1 MKMSIDCPSCDARL
15 KIEQRLLSKRLN
27 CPDCGNPIDLK
38 RRRPKSPDTRVS
50 NVGRSDELLVSPA
63 SDDDAEGETYGLK
76 QAPPPT
82 SVSSGSLPSR
92 RKRRDKTLQ
101 PVMRAEQ
108 KGERDREPKKA
119 KKTKSWQRPIEAST
133 TKGRWLL
140 YGVLFATMLPLV
152 FSIFVGERDLKERLE
167 QSLAENADAIE
178 NLGDEITEEQLL
190 DALPGGKI
198 KGAHLS
204 RQTWMHWIY
213 AGGSLVAFIGLY
225 MALFRNI
232 DSSKSLMMGSALF
245 TATFGIF
252 LLLAFQWLASVS
264 GGVRVWPRGIIGLL
278 FMIVRLIGFSY
289 SAALDPNN
297 GFLSSMLGFT
307 LGVGLCEELCKA
319 LPVIW
324 FLRQSRNATWRS
336 ACLVGL
342 ASGVG
347 FGVSEGIAYSAD
359 YYNGLYGIDIY
370 IVRFVSCVALHS
382 AWSGAAAVLMYFNQ
396 SYLPGSADGWG
407 DLLIGIGIYMG
418 VPILLHGLYDTLL
431 KQHYE
436 FGALLA
442 ALATVGWLI
451 FIVERLHDE

>member
-1 MKMSIDCPSCDARL
+1 MKMSIKCPSCATRL
-15 KIEQRLLSKRLN
+15 KIEQRLLGKRVN
-27 CPDCGNPIDLK
+27 CPSCGNPIDLK

-50 NVGRSDELLVSPA
+50 SVGRPDELLISPA
-63 SDDDAEGETYGLK
+63 PNDDTEAETYGL
-76 QAPPPT
+76 QQPPPPT
-82 SVSSGSLPSR
+82 TMASGSLPPR
-92 RKRRDKTLQ
+92 KKRREKTLQ
-101 PVMRAEQ
+101 PVM
-108 KGERDREPKKA
+108 GDERRREPKTGQKA
-119 KKTKSWQRPIEAST
+119 KSGQRQAETST
-133 TKGRWLL
+133 AKGRWLL
-140 YGVLFATMLPLV
+140 YGVLFATMLPLL
-152 FSIFVGERDLKERLE
+152 FSIFVGQRDLKERLE
-167 QSLAENADAIE
+167 QSLVENADAIE
-178 NLGDEITEEQLL
+178 SLGDEISQDELL
-190 DALPGGKI
+190 GALPGGKI

-204 RQTWMHWIY
+204 RQTWVHWIY

-225 MALFRNI
+225 MAMFRNVE
-232 DSSKSLMMGSALF
+232 SSKSLMLGSAMF

-278 FMIVRLIGFSY
+278 FLIVRLIGFSY

-307 LGVGLCEELCKA
+307 FGVGLCEELCKA
-319 LPVIW
+319 IPVIW

-347 FGVSEGIAYSAD
+347 FGVSEGITYSAD

-370 IVRFVSCVALHS
+370 VVRFVSCVALHS

-396 SYLPGSADGWG
+396 NYLPGSAEGWG
-407 DLLIGIGIYMG
+407 DLLIGVGIYMG
-418 VPILLHGLYDTLL
+418 VPIVLHGLYDTLL

-436 FGALLA
+436 LGALLA

-451 FIVERLHDE
+451 FIIERLHDE